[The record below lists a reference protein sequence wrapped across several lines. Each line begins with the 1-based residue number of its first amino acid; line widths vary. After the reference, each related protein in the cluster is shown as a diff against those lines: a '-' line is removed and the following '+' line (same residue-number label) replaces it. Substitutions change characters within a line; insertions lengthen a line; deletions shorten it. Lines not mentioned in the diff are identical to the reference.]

1 MTTETERLN
10 DIILELLIPEAA
22 RNPRAVAAGL
32 TTTDWAYIIARGRE
46 HRFLPLLSYSLD
58 QTGAAAAVPAQT
70 TAILSDA
77 RRRHTLRALAAQRD
91 LLLVHRL
98 LAKAGLHHV
107 FLKGAFLAQ
116 FIYPHPS
123 LRPLRD
129 IDVVVPPT
137 EALRAHKLML
147 SQGYRPLVAASA
159 SVLDAHIDHA
169 KHLPGLR
176 SPSGSLTVELH
187 VHIDRP
193 DGVLKGMDPFQN
205 IVTRALAG
213 ENLPFMDPDD
223 LLVHLCV
230 HAANF
235 HSFNNGPLVI
245 PDIGFLLRSGE
256 VNATR
261 AAARAAALGVA
272 KPVALTIA
280 LAESCWG
287 NQAAE
292 VAHLFDPV
300 AKDLLHTA
308 RQLCFQSFD
317 DRSATNLVADLASAK
332 TGANL
337 AGQLVAKLFPPSSHI
352 ALEFGE
358 ARNRKDLFRFLL
370 RRWRRIMIER
380 VPQIIAATIKPA
392 FHDDYRRVKA
402 LKKWLE

>member
-10 DIILELLIPEAA
+10 DTILELLVPDMA

-32 TTTDWAYIIARGRE
+32 TAADWAYIIARGRE

-58 QTGAAAAVPAQT
+58 QTGAAAAVPPDTQG
-70 TAILSDA
+70 ILSEA
-77 RRRHTLRALAAQRD
+77 RRRHTLRALAAQRE

-98 LAKAGLHHV
+98 LEKAGIQHV

-129 IDVVVPPT
+129 LDVVVPPT
-137 EALRAHKLML
+137 EALRAHNLML
-147 SQGYRPLVAASA
+147 AQGYRPLVAASA
-159 SVLDAHIDHA
+159 GVLDAHIDHA

-176 SPSGSLTVELH
+176 SPSGTLTVELH

-193 DGVLKGMDPFQN
+193 EGVLTGMDPFQN
-205 IVTRALAG
+205 VVTRTLAG
-213 ENLPFMDPDD
+213 ETLPFMDPDD
-223 LLVHLCV
+223 LFVHLCV

-235 HSFNNGPLVI
+235 HNFNNGPLVI
-245 PDIGFLLRSGE
+245 ADIGFLLQSGE
-256 VNATR
+256 VNPAR
-261 AAARAAALGVA
+261 AAARAVALGVA

-280 LAESCWG
+280 LTESCWG
-287 NQAAE
+287 SQTAE

-317 DRSATNLVADLASAK
+317 DRSATNLAADLASAK
-332 TGANL
+332 TGA
-337 AGQLVAKLFPPSSHI
+337 GIWTQLVAKLFPAAPQM

-358 ARNRKDLFRFLL
+358 TRNRMDLCRFLL

-380 VPQIIAATIKPA
+380 VPQIIAATARPA
-392 FHDDYRRVKA
+392 FHNDYKRVKA